1 MVKKFYKIEMTV
13 DSKVEDN
20 KVQLK
25 KSISLTS
32 ACAIILGTII
42 GSGIFISPNSVLQD
56 AGSPGVSLVIWL
68 VSGLISL
75 TGAIC
80 YTELGTIMQASGG
93 DYEYINESYGSLL
106 SFLYMWTMI
115 FLCYPCLNRFF

>member
-1 MVKKFYKIEMTV
+1 MTV